1 MEKDA
6 LCDMNEKF
14 QGMKGVAD
22 GGWRMLVLGRGGRK
36 VGRVKWY
43 IGKGVWFGYGA
54 GGRVI
59 RRGVVE
65 KLGEAAQGVATEG
78 RWCRPGAP
86 RW

>member
-6 LCDMNEKF
+6 LCDMNEGF
-14 QGMKGVAD
+14 RGMKGVAD
-22 GGWRMLVLGRGGRK
+22 GGWSMLVWGRGGWK

-43 IGKGVWFGYGA
+43 IGRGVWFGYGA
-54 GGRVI
+54 SGRVI